1 MANLWPVMDSAQYFQ
16 ISVSLTSR
24 TTFPTKTKV
33 LETFPTVSRR
43 VEHVCLTFPPSPL
56 ELWTPRSK
64 LWGES
69 EAYFDRMFCS
79 SPHDF
84 LVTTQ
89 LTEPLEHF
97 KTSRFLS
104 VRAEQQEVAI
114 CWCIPVNIN
123 QCLNRHLYIIHGPD
137 ATFHQQSIDNLP
149 VSRFRVQY

>member
-1 MANLWPVMDSAQYFQ
+1 
-16 ISVSLTSR
+16 
-24 TTFPTKTKV
+24 
-33 LETFPTVSRR
+33 
-43 VEHVCLTFPPSPL
+43 
-56 ELWTPRSK
+56 
-64 LWGES
+64 
-69 EAYFDRMFCS
+69 MFCS

-149 VSRFRVQY
+149 VSRFRVLHFFRIDSRSQKEQHSALVLTARNQHTRVWAERVVVLRRFAGRSTPPGSSSAPGSASAAIPPYSTRNWIWSFIKCF